1 MKKSIMIIAAVLLS
15 AILFSCT
22 TVYNTGS
29 GSTDSNLTVGKVQRE
44 ITKGMSGAE
53 VAESLGSPN
62 IVTQDASGD
71 ETWVYDKIATEAN
84 YTKNSDGLFLILYG
98 QTNTQQTA
106 SVTQKTLTVVIKF
119 NENKRV
125 KEFSYHSSKF

>member
-1 MKKSIMIIAAVLLS
+1 MKKSILLITAVVFS

-53 VAESLGSPN
+53 VAEALGSPN
-62 IVTQDASGD
+62 IVTQDANGD

-84 YTKNSDGLFLILYG
+84 YTKSSDGLFLILYG
-98 QTNTQQTA
+98 QSNTQQTA
-106 SVTQKTLTVVIKF
+106 TTTQKTLTVVIKF
-119 NENKRV
+119 NQSKKV

>member
-1 MKKSIMIIAAVLLS
+1 MKKTIFIAAVILS
-15 AILFSCT
+15 ALLFSCT

-44 ITKGMSGAE
+44 IKKGMSGAE
-53 VAESLGSPN
+53 VAEALGSPN
-62 IVTQDASGD
+62 IVTQDANGD

-84 YTKNSDGLFLILYG
+84 YTSNSEGLFLILYG
-98 QTNTQQTA
+98 KSSTQQTA
-106 SVTQKTLTVVIKF
+106 SVTQKTLTVVVKF
-119 NENKRV
+119 DNNKKV

>member
-1 MKKSIMIIAAVLLS
+1 MKKGIMIVAAVLLS

-53 VAESLGSPN
+53 VAEALGSPN
-62 IVTQDASGD
+62 IVTQDANGD

-84 YTKNSDGLFLILYG
+84 YTRSSDGLFLILYG

-119 NENKRV
+119 NENKKV